1 MKNAVIYVHGKG
13 GNAEE
18 ANHYKRFF
26 GDNFEIIGFDY
37 RSLNPWDA
45 KIEFI
50 NYFSS
55 IIYKYNKIYL
65 IANSIGAY
73 FSLISLA
80 DIPIEKAML
89 ISPIVDMESIILNV
103 MKCENVTED
112 ELFLEKEIETSF
124 GESLSWEY
132 LSYVRNNNINW
143 DIPTNILFADKD
155 NMTSVDT
162 ITNFAN
168 KINAKLTTMRDG
180 EHWFHT
186 DEQMDFLDK
195 WFKENI

>member
-18 ANHYKRFF
+18 ANHYKQFF
-26 GDNFEIIGFDY
+26 DDNFEIIGFDY
-37 RSLNPWDA
+37 KSLNPWDA

-50 NYFSS
+50 NYFNT
-55 IIYKYNKIYL
+55 IISKYNKIYL

-73 FSLISLA
+73 FSLISLT
-80 DIPIEKAML
+80 DMPIEKAML
-89 ISPIVDMESIILNV
+89 ISPIIDMESIILNM
-103 MKCENVTED
+103 MKCENITEYK
-112 ELFLEKEIETSF
+112 LMSEKEIETSF

-132 LSYVRNNNINW
+132 LSYVRKNTIHW
-143 DIPTNILFADKD
+143 DIPTNILFADND

-162 ITNFAN
+162 MTNFAN
-168 KINAKLTTMRDG
+168 KINANLTTMKDG

-186 DEQMDFLDK
+186 DEQMNFLAN
-195 WFKENI
+195 WFKEII

>member
-13 GNAEE
+13 GNSEE
-18 ANHYKRFF
+18 ANHYKQFF
-26 GDNFEIIGFDY
+26 DDNFEIIGFDY
-37 RSLNPWDA
+37 KSLNPWDA

-112 ELFLEKEIETSF
+112 ELILEKEIETSF

-132 LSYVRNNNINW
+132 LSYVRNNTIHW